1 MQVRPARADDA
12 REIAEIHVRT
22 WQLAYPEIVP
32 ADYLASLSIEKHE
45 AMWHGC
51 IVAGAPQ
58 LLVATEADRLL
69 GWVAFG
75 PSRDQGAASDVA
87 EIWAIYV
94 GATHWGGG
102 VGRALWAQA
111 RERMQQQGFKSVG
124 LWAFPE
130 NVRAGKFY
138 RALGFHIE
146 PSSGK
151 QFTLGGSQ
159 LNEIRFARST
169 GA

>member
-1 MQVRPARADDA
+1 MQVRAARVEDA
-12 REIAEIHVRT
+12 HEIAEIHVRT

-45 AMWHGC
+45 VMWHGC
-51 IVAGAPQ
+51 IVTGKPQ
-58 LLVATEADRLL
+58 LLVATEADQVL

-75 PSRDQGAASDVA
+75 PSRDEGAGSDVA

-94 GATHWGGG
+94 GATDWSRG
-102 VGRALWAQA
+102 VGRALWAHA
-111 RERMQQQGFKSVG
+111 RERMQHQGFRSVG

-138 RALGFHIE
+138 RALGFQIE
-146 PSSGK
+146 ASSSK

-159 LNEIRFARST
+159 LNEVRFVRST
-169 GA
+169 DA